1 MLLAQDVTT
10 IISTVGFPIFCT
22 LALGYFV
29 FKAFQSITSANQE
42 REKDLYKMLG
52 ETREQLNNAIRV
64 NTSFVEILSDL
75 KNNVSSVQDDIA
87 EIKSNLRMNDKEGD

>member
-29 FKAFQSITSANQE
+29 FKAFQSITTANQE
-42 REKDLYKMLG
+42 REKNLYTLLG
-52 ETREQLNNAIRV
+52 ETREQLNNAIKV
-64 NTSFVEILSDL
+64 NASFVEILSDL
-75 KNNVSSVQDDIA
+75 KNNVSNVQDDIIK
-87 EIKSNLRMNDKEGD
+87 IKSTLNMKEGEE

>member
-42 REKDLYKMLG
+42 REKNLYTLLG
-52 ETREQLNNAIRV
+52 ETREQLNNAIKV
-64 NTSFVEILSDL
+64 NASFVEILSDL
-75 KNNVSSVQDDIA
+75 KNNVSNVQDDIIK
-87 EIKSNLRMNDKEGD
+87 IKSTLNMKEGDE